1 MTPCCGEWRIERTA
15 LPLERSNGSLPCM
28 ACIPAAREES
38 TDCNGKREKPMT
50 HSISSRSY
58 NALRLLGTVTV
69 FFIFLGS
76 LGCGG
81 VSSPGAARPTPTP
94 ASTGSVPGFG
104 HVVLV
109 VEENSSYSN
118 VIGSS
123 EMPYLN
129 SLAAQYGLATRYF
142 ANTHPSIGN
151 YFMLT
156 TGQIV
161 TNDDSFTGTVDVDN
175 IVRELLASGKT
186 WKSYAESRNDP
197 ILYAKWHDPLSYF
210 SDVVNS
216 STQMQNLTL
225 FSQFSSDL
233 SNNVLPNFSFV
244 VPNLLNDG
252 HSGPLQLADSFL
264 QDNIA
269 PLISNATF
277 QKDGLLII
285 VFDEAATSDSTNGG
299 GHVAAVIISAKAKQG
314 FQSTTLYQ
322 HQSIL
327 RLILEGLGVSSLPGA
342 SSAAPGMGE
351 FF

>member
-1 MTPCCGEWRIERTA
+1 MTRSRCFRRYNPPWFSSTA
-15 LPLERSNGSLPCM
+15 TVLFILIASVGCSLS
-28 ACIPAAREES
+28 S
-38 TDCNGKREKPMT
+38 T
-50 HSISSRSY
+50 
-58 NALRLLGTVTV
+58 
-69 FFIFLGS
+69 
-76 LGCGG
+76 
-81 VSSPGAARPTPTP
+81 GAARPTPPP
-94 ASTGSVPGFG
+94 APTGTVPQFG

-109 VEENSSYSN
+109 VEENSTYSE

-129 SLAAQYGLATRYF
+129 SLATQYGLATQYF

-161 TNDDSFTGTVDVDN
+161 TNDASFTGPVDVDN
-175 IVRELLASGKT
+175 IVRELLASGKS
-186 WKSYAESRNDP
+186 WKSYAESRGDP
-197 ILYAKWHDPLSYF
+197 LLYARRHDPLSYF

-225 FSQFSSDL
+225 LPEFSSDL
-233 SNNVLPNFSFV
+233 ANGVLPNFSFV

-252 HSGPLQLADSFL
+252 HSGPLQTADSWL
-264 QDNIA
+264 RDNIA

-285 VFDEAATSDSTNGG
+285 VFDEAATTDITHGG
-299 GHVAAVIISAKAKQG
+299 GHVAAVIISAKAKKD

-322 HQSIL
+322 HQSTL
-327 RLILEGLGVSSLPGA
+327 RLILEGLGVSNFPGA
-342 SSAAPGMGE
+342 SSTAPEMGE

>member
-1 MTPCCGEWRIERTA
+1 MQIIMTR
-15 LPLERSNGSLPCM
+15 
-28 ACIPAAREES
+28 
-38 TDCNGKREKPMT
+38 
-50 HSISSRSY
+50 SISLRSY
-58 NALRLLGTVTV
+58 NALRFCSSATVL
-69 FFIFLGS
+69 FILLGS
-76 LGCGG
+76 LGCSL
-81 VSSPGAARPTPTP
+81 SSAGAPRPTPTP
-94 ASTGSVPGFG
+94 TSPGTVPGVG

-109 VEENSSYSN
+109 VEENSSYSE

-197 ILYAKWHDPLSYF
+197 LLYAKWHDPLSYL
-210 SDVVNS
+210 SDVENNS
-216 STQMQNLTL
+216 NQMQNLTST
-225 FSQFSSDL
+225 SQFSSDL
-233 SNNVLPNFSFV
+233 ANNALPNFSFV
-244 VPNLLNDG
+244 VPNLLNDA
-252 HSGPLQLADSFL
+252 HSGPLQLADSWL

-269 PLISNATF
+269 PLVSNTTF

-285 VFDEAATSDSTNGG
+285 VFDEAATSDSTDGG
-299 GHVAAVIISAKAKQG
+299 GHVAAVIISPKAKQG

-322 HQSIL
+322 HQSLL
-327 RLILEGLGVSSLPGA
+327 RLILEGLGVSNLPGA
-342 SSAAPGMGE
+342 SSTAPEMGE

>member
-1 MTPCCGEWRIERTA
+1 MTRCKY
-15 LPLERSNGSLPCM
+15 L
-28 ACIPAAREES
+28 
-38 TDCNGKREKPMT
+38 
-50 HSISSRSY
+50 RSY
-58 NALRLLGTVTV
+58 EALRFSSTAAVV
-69 FFIFLGS
+69 FIFLGS
-76 LGCGG
+76 LGCGL
-81 VSSPGAARPTPTP
+81 SSAGAPRPMPPPT
-94 ASTGSVPGFG
+94 STGTVPQLG

-109 VEENSSYSN
+109 VEENSSYSE

-129 SLAAQYGLATRYF
+129 SLATQYGLATQYF

-161 TNDDSFTGTVDVDN
+161 TNDDSFTGRVDVDN
-175 IVRELLASGKT
+175 IVRELLASGKS
-186 WKSYAESRNDP
+186 WKSYAESRYDP
-197 ILYAKWHDPLSYF
+197 VLYAKRHDPLSYF
-210 SDVVNS
+210 SDVVDS

-225 FSQFSSDL
+225 LSQFNSDL
-233 SNNVLPNFSFV
+233 ANNVLPSFSFV

-252 HSGPLQLADSFL
+252 HSGPLQLADSWL

-269 PLISNATF
+269 PLISNAAF

-285 VFDEAATSDSTNGG
+285 VFDEAATSDTTHGG
-299 GHVAAVIISAKAKQG
+299 GHVAAVIISPKAKQG

-322 HQSIL
+322 HQSVL
-327 RLILEGLGVSSLPGA
+327 RLILDGLRVSNLPGA
-342 SSAAPGMGE
+342 SSTAPEMGE